1 MQTEATERGRSLQP
15 GQLWKIET
23 GYVHIVEVGKRL
35 VHYKALRQPGQRVAA
50 IRMIGIE
57 SLLKYL
63 TFCEGQLVERAAVI

>member
-1 MQTEATERGRSLQP
+1 MQTESIERGQGLEP

-35 VHYKALRQPGQRVAA
+35 VHYKTLRQPNQRAA
-50 IRMIGIE
+50 VIRMIGIE

-63 TFCEGQLVERAAVI
+63 SHCDGQLVELVAA